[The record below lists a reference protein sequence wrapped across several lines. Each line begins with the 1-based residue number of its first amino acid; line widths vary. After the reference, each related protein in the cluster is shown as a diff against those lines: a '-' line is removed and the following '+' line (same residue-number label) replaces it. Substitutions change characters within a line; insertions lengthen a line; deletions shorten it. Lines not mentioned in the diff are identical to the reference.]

1 VTETEQAFE
10 STAITPSGNGSAPAR
25 SESGGTGIATTGIA
39 LNGGRSA
46 STADLVRLASEQVQ
60 LLVRDELALARLEMT
75 TKAKRMSVGAGLFG
89 GAGVVVVY
97 GVGAL
102 IAGLALLLALVL
114 PAWASALIV
123 GGGLFLIAGLLAL
136 VGRSEVKRAGKPMPD
151 ETIDSVKTDVATM
164 SQAVK
169 DGRA

>member
-25 SESGGTGIATTGIA
+25 SQPGGTGTATNGVA
-39 LNGGRSA
+39 LNGARSA

-60 LLVRDELALARLEMT
+60 LLIRDELALARLEMS
-75 TKAKRMSVGAGLFG
+75 TKAKRMALGTGLFG

-97 GVGAL
+97 GVGAI

-123 GGGLFLIAGLLAL
+123 GGGLFLIAGLFAL
-136 VGRSEVKRAGKPMPD
+136 VGRSEVKRAGKPVPD
-151 ETIDSVKTDVATM
+151 ETIDSVKTDVAAM

-169 DGRA
+169 DGRV